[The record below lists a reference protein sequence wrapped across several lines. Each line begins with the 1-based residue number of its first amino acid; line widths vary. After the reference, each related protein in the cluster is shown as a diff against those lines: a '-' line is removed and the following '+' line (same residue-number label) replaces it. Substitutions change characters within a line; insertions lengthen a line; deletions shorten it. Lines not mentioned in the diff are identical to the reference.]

1 MITGLDH
8 CPVIVADLDAEVA
21 AFTALLGRSPT
32 FTARLPGARHAW
44 FQLPGFALDVIAPDG
59 EGPAGDEARARL
71 AKHGPGPYAIGWTV
85 DDPDAAA
92 RLFERRGLASAGAGD
107 TVSHGDDGA
116 EHAWRIAMLR
126 ARPTGGL
133 PMFLARAAAPI
144 TESPPLA
151 DPAAAVA
158 GLDHLV
164 VNTEDPDR
172 ALALYGARLGLDLRL
187 DRTEERWNTRFLF
200 FKAGTATVEV
210 VTPLHAEPTGAPD
223 RIGGLA
229 WRVGHTDA
237 ARARIAA
244 AGLDASEVRPGRKPG
259 TRVFTVRDAPAAI
272 PTLMIGAA

>member
-21 AFTALLGRSPT
+21 GFTALLGRAPA

-59 EGPAGDEARARL
+59 EGPAGDETRARL
-71 AKHGPGPYAIGWTV
+71 AKYGPGPAAIGWAT

-92 RLFERRGLASAGAGD
+92 RLLERRGLPPGGTGD
-107 TVSHGDDGA
+107 TVSHGEDGA
-116 EHAWRIAMLR
+116 AHAWRIAMLR

-133 PMFLARAAAPI
+133 AMFLARAAAPI
-144 TESPPLA
+144 AESPLLD

-164 VNTEDPDR
+164 VNTDDPDR

-200 FKAGTATVEV
+200 FKAGAATVEV
-210 VTPLHAEPTGAPD
+210 VTPLTGQPTGAPD

-229 WRVGHTDA
+229 WRVPDLA
-237 ARARIAA
+237 AAHARIAT
-244 AGLDASEVRPGRKPG
+244 AGLDASDIRPGRKPG
-259 TRVFTVRDAPAAI
+259 TRVFTVRGAPAGI
-272 PTLMIGAA
+272 PTLMIGED